1 VYYKGGFVIQLHIV
15 QNLWDYYIIKPDF
28 EGENFLQDKAR
39 VEDMNYIDKIVF
51 PNNVGYIIEKLNLS
65 GFEAFIVGGCV
76 RDSILG
82 RVPNDWD
89 ITTNALPEEIK
100 KIFGKTYDTG
110 IKHGTVS
117 VAIDNEYIEV
127 TTYRIDGEYSD
138 YRRPDSVEF
147 TSSLREDL
155 ARRDFTI
162 NAIAYHPKEGIVDYF
177 DGLKDLEYCLIR
189 AVGDANQRF
198 YEDALRM
205 LRAIR
210 FSAQLGF
217 NIEKATYAAIIKNSS
232 LILNI
237 SNERIRDELNKVLIS
252 PNPMYF
258 DYLYQTKLLE
268 HIIPEFMVCYH
279 TEQNNP
285 YHVYNVADHILH
297 TVEHVENSSILRW
310 TMLLHDI
317 GKPLKK
323 TTDLKGIDHFYGHQ
337 QTSAELA
344 VSILN
349 RLRFDRETIKKITK
363 LIFNHDLDIFDSEKS
378 IRKVVSKV
386 GEDSFIEL
394 LEVQKAD
401 AMGQNRIYLDK
412 RILKLDN
419 IKKIYNEIRNS
430 NQCLDKKNM
439 AINGHD
445 LILIGIEPGK
455 TMKNMLE
462 YLFECVLE
470 NPELNE
476 KQKLID
482 LAKARIL

>member
-1 VYYKGGFVIQLHIV
+1 
-15 QNLWDYYIIKPDF
+15 
-28 EGENFLQDKAR
+28 
-39 VEDMNYIDKIVF
+39 MNYINRIVF
-51 PNNVGYIIEKLNLS
+51 PDNVGYIIEKLNLC
-65 GFEAFIVGGCV
+65 GFEAFTVGGCV

-89 ITTNALPEEIK
+89 ITTNALPVDIK
-100 KIFGKTYDTG
+100 RIFEKTYDTG

-117 VAIDNEYIEV
+117 VAIGNKCIEV

-138 YRRPDSVEF
+138 FRRPDSVQF
-147 TSSLREDL
+147 TSSLKEDL

-162 NAIAYHPKEGIVDYF
+162 NAMAYHPKEGLVDYF
-177 DGLKDLEYCLIR
+177 EGLKDLEYSLIK

-198 YEDALRM
+198 REDALRM

-217 NIEKATYAAIIKNSS
+217 NIEKVTFDAIIENSN
-232 LILNI
+232 LIKNI
-237 SNERIRDELNKVLIS
+237 SNERIRDELNKILIS

-268 HIIPEFMVCYH
+268 HIIPEFMICYH
-279 TEQNNP
+279 TKQNNP
-285 YHVYNVADHILH
+285 YHVYNVAEHIMH
-297 TVEHVENSSILRW
+297 TVEYVKNSSILRW

-323 TTDLKGIDHFYGHQ
+323 TTDIKGIDHFYGHQ

-344 VSILN
+344 NSILN
-349 RLRFDRETIKKITK
+349 RLRFDKEAIKKVTK
-363 LIFNHDLDIFDSEKS
+363 LIINHDLNIYDSERS
-378 IRKVVSKV
+378 IRKVISKV

-419 IKKIYNEIRNS
+419 IKKIYNEIKNS
-430 NQCLDKKNM
+430 NQCLNKRDM
-439 AINGHD
+439 AINGDD
-445 LILIGIEPGK
+445 LILIGMKPGK
-455 TMKNMLE
+455 DLKNMLD

-470 NPELNE
+470 SPELND

-482 LAKARIL
+482 LAKHGIL